1 MDTAQLMTRMYG
13 RSRHS
18 LIEHGLARDEAWA
31 REVWRILLQVWQ
43 ISLLI
48 WRRHGEL
55 VVGSQAGVGE
65 GTIVVLDG
73 KDCARDWGWRGGER
87 GFGGKKVLNSFEV
100 GQGGRAV
107 VVGVLLG
114 EVDVLEVELGGEAV
128 LLVVGGWTHEG
139 DQVLVLGPSHVEG
152 LDSSF

>member
-1 MDTAQLMTRMYG
+1 MTWMYG

-18 LIEHGLARDEAWA
+18 LIEHGLARYEARA
-31 REVWRILLQVWQ
+31 REVLLILLQVWQ

-55 VVGSQAGVGE
+55 IVGGQAGVGE
-65 GTIVVLDG
+65 GAVVVLDG
-73 KDCARDWGWRGGER
+73 KDCARERGWRGGKG
-87 GFGGKKVLNSFEV
+87 GFGGKQVLNSFEV

-114 EVDVLEVELGGEAV
+114 EVDVLQVELGGEAV
-128 LLVVGGWTHEG
+128 LLVVGGRTHEG
-139 DQVLVLGPSHVEG
+139 DQVLVLGSSHVEG
-152 LDSSF
+152 LNSSF